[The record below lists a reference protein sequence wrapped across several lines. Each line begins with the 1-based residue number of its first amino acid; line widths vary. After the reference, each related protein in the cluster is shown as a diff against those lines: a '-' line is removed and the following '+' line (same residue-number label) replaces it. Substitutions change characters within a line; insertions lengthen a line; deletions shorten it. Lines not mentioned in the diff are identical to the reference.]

1 METMRDDEMEI
12 DLLELFYV
20 LKEKAFLILTVGLLC
35 ACLTCSYSLFFMKPV
50 YTSTSTMLVLA
61 TEGESTTVGDLQM
74 GNQMTNDYMVLLKS
88 GVVLNQ
94 VIENLNLETTY
105 KELQKTI
112 LVENPTDTHILKVSV
127 EHNKPEE
134 AQKIVN
140 ELVHVAAD
148 YIGEQMEVKAPKI
161 IEEGA
166 LPLSKTS
173 PSVFK
178 NTILGLLIGL
188 VLSAGLIVVRTIMD
202 TSIKTEEDIEK
213 YLGLSTLAMVP
224 DRKDF
229 IGQKKGKTSKK
240 KRKTSKGGR
249 A

>member
-1 METMRDDEMEI
+1 M
-12 DLLELFYV
+12 
-20 LKEKAFLILTVGLLC
+20 
-35 ACLTCSYSLFFMKPV
+35 
-50 YTSTSTMLVLA
+50 
-61 TEGESTTVGDLQM
+61 
-74 GNQMTNDYMVLLKS
+74 
-88 GVVLNQ
+88 
-94 VIENLNLETTY
+94 
-105 KELQKTI
+105 
-112 LVENPTDTHILKVSV
+112 SV
-127 EHNKPEE
+127 KHNKPEK
-134 AQKIVN
+134 AQEIVN

-166 LPLSKTS
+166 LPMTKTS

-188 VLSAGLIVVRTIMD
+188 VLSAGLIIVRTVMD